1 MKMNVPTE
9 EATDADRAIATQT
22 FGSSDL
28 PSAPGAAISR
38 RNSFPIRTLVVCF
51 TIWLIATEV
60 LIFDQIKFSVRTE
73 LLEQATRGIRGTQ
86 LLVPTE
92 RPSNLP
98 GAAKMESL

>member
-1 MKMNVPTE
+1 MKMNVPIE
-9 EATDADRAIATQT
+9 EATDAGRAIANQT
-22 FGSSDL
+22 FGSSDF
-28 PSAPGAAISR
+28 PSALGTAISR
-38 RNSFPIRTLVVCF
+38 RNSFPLRTLVVCF

-60 LIFDQIKFSVRTE
+60 LIFDQIKFNVRTE